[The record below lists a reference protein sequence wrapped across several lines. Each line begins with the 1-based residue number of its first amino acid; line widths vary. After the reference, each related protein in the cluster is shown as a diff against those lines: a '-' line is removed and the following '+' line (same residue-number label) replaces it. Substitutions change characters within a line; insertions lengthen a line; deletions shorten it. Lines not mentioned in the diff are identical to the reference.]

1 MALAGAPA
9 LTHSENISA
18 LLSECVRAGVKGIV
32 CFGMGLTLRDGD
44 REYYYAALDRHFPG
58 LKQRYIER
66 YGNAYSLP
74 SPNERK
80 LMALFRDTCAA
91 HGILHTPEECFEY
104 LSAFPEKYEQ
114 TSLF

>member
-1 MALAGAPA
+1 M
-9 LTHSENISA
+9 
-18 LLSECVRAGVKGIV
+18 GVKGIV

-44 REYYYAALDRHFPG
+44 REYYYAALDKHFPG

-80 LMALFRDTCAA
+80 LMALFHDTCAA
-91 HGILHTPEECFEY
+91 HGILHTSEDCFEY